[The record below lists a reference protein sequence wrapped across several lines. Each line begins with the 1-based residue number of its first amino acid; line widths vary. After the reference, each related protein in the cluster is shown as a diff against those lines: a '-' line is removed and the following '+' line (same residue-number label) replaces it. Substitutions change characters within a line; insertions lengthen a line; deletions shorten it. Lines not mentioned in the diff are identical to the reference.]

1 MWKNESWLLPKFNIS
16 SGTSSSDVTYRWW
29 RCERRRTH
37 SRWTSAACTSSRR
50 PSRPA
55 GAAWTAHR
63 TLWPWQQQAG
73 MAPSSNF
80 HLMPSTCAAFKA
92 PSDISLTS
100 GVCRNAAKRNTRIA
114 RNCCKTLKRSVMTLI
129 LAGRS
134 FPFSLWRYVR
144 IVIAG
149 ISFEQWKHQDLHPWR
164 VGVSD
169 GAQPTKIN
177 MRWIIKTQNCR
188 SS

>member
-1 MWKNESWLLPKFNIS
+1 MRGNVNILLRVVLLAFQLDFVWNTLILLAKQRTFSTTSRLNLCSNNNSKTHSSEEFPMWKNESWLLQKFNIS

-29 RCERRRTH
+29 RCERRRTR

-63 TLWPWQQQAG
+63 TLWPWQQQAVT
-73 MAPSSNF
+73 APSSNF

-100 GVCRNAAKRNTRIA
+100 GVAA
-114 RNCCKTLKRSVMTLI
+114 
-129 LAGRS
+129 
-134 FPFSLWRYVR
+134 
-144 IVIAG
+144 
-149 ISFEQWKHQDLHPWR
+149 
-164 VGVSD
+164 
-169 GAQPTKIN
+169 
-177 MRWIIKTQNCR
+177 TQQ
-188 SS
+188 SGTHVY